1 MTTTD
6 SVHQDI
12 QISYF
17 ISSNSSNHGGE
28 KRFVWP
34 QLPDKSM
41 GDEFIQEVKALHY
54 KVEVWIHDNPE
65 RFKSA
70 VNGIYIPIST
80 HKPSGILRHKPTG
93 NIGSFVKEYNHS
105 DDKLTT
111 QVNLNDGGSYFACSS
126 EFEVAE

>member
-1 MTTTD
+1 MTTAD

-41 GDEFIQEVKALHY
+41 GNDFIQEVKALHY
-54 KVEVWIHDNPE
+54 KVVVWIQYNHE

-70 VNGIYIPIST
+70 
-80 HKPSGILRHKPTG
+80 
-93 NIGSFVKEYNHS
+93 
-105 DDKLTT
+105 
-111 QVNLNDGGSYFACSS
+111 LN
-126 EFEVAE
+126 